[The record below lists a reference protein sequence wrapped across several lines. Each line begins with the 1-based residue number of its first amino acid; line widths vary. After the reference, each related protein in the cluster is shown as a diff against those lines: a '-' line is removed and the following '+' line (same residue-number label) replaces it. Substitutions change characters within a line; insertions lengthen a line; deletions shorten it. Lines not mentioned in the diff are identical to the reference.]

1 MGSKQLC
8 HVIARSTITL
18 REQFAGNWE
27 LQNRECRAKRSEQR
41 MKSSESIN
49 LDALE
54 SRLEI
59 NAPRAYRE
67 FVQSTSAPELTRR
80 GFDPKTLLVLNLE
93 LKELEYYENI
103 RNRFFLNGDGC
114 GNYYFVDL
122 EGDEDAMLLWA
133 HDPPGIEH
141 PGYVL
146 ATYLRDAEQE
156 CRIDFPL
163 QPWHLCI
170 CRTAR
175 HAESILNPISLEEW
189 IDAVNSTEG
198 VHYLGYREIQ
208 NPFKREAIRIEMPGT
223 VNFTGDNNLRIEFR
237 HGRAML
243 KDSPLGRPIAIALA
257 QKLGAN
263 LLEWDSGAQ
272 NHGT

>member
-1 MGSKQLC
+1 MTPKAEVSG
-8 HVIARSTITL
+8 R
-18 REQFAGNWE
+18 
-27 LQNRECRAKRSEQR
+27 RAT
-41 MKSSESIN
+41 MKNTEWVD

-54 SRLEI
+54 ARLEI

-67 FVQSTSAPELTRR
+67 HVQSTSAAELAQQ

-93 LKELEYYENI
+93 LKELKYYENI

-114 GNYYFVDL
+114 GNFYFVDL
-122 EGDEDAMLLWA
+122 DADEDTILLWA
-133 HDPPGIEH
+133 HDPPGIEY

-156 CRIDFPL
+156 CRIDFPIM
-163 QPWHLCI
+163 PWHLCI

-189 IDAVNSTEG
+189 IAAVNSTEG
-198 VHYLGYREIQ
+198 VHYLGYREFQ
-208 NPFKREAIRIEMPGT
+208 NPFTGETIRIEMPGT
-223 VNFTGDNNLRIEFR
+223 AKFMGDNNLRIDFR

-263 LLEWDSGAQ
+263 LLEGESGSQRDNA
-272 NHGT
+272 